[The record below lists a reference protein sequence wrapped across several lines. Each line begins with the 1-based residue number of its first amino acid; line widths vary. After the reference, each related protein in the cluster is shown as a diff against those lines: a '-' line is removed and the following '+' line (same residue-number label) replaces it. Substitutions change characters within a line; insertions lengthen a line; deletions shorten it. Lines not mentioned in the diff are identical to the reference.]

1 MAACGINPETVP
13 QLKGTDFYTSHEALL
28 LGYEQALTREDSLTG
43 DWYDT
48 SAHFLWIGDRTRF
61 DGSAHVEF
69 MRGIGNPIGM
79 KCGPSLDPDALLRLI
94 DTLNPENE
102 PGRDR
107 KSTRLNSS
115 HQCASRMPSSA

>member
-1 MAACGINPETVP
+1 MAACGINPETGP
-13 QLKGTDFYTSHEALL
+13 QLKGTAVYTSNEALL

-48 SAHFLWIGDRTRF
+48 SSHFLWIGDRTRF
-61 DGSAHVEF
+61 EGSAHVEF

-79 KCGPSLDPDALLRLI
+79 KCGPSLAPDA
-94 DTLNPENE
+94 
-102 PGRDR
+102 DR

-115 HQCASRMPSSA
+115 P